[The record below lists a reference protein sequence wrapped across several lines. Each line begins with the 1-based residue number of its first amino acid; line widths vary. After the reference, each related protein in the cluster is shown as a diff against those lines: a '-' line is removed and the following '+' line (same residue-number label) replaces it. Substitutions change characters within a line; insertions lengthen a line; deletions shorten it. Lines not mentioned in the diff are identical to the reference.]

1 MKLTPINNEQQTR
14 RRDIGSGV
22 YWELLNAEFLD
33 LFFTAGIKEK
43 VLHAWG
49 TKANTNTRVTW
60 DYTGPGAGGIGMAT
74 IGSSKVLRVLVTTP
88 EGCEKMRSFFD
99 RHGGMGTITEKLANS
114 EDYHSMQQA
123 ITHFFAKYVTLGI
136 VEDYTSLEK
145 EKFKQD
151 HITDPSSRFAKRR
164 LVSTHTVDTGKTV
177 GIRLKSVI
185 TAVDDLDIPPS
196 HPAMVRRDVLY
207 SARNAGQY
215 GNSFFRQ
222 SRVAL
227 ARFLGNQEEPPS
239 NRYYVDA
246 FGDFVDRTSDF
257 VVTDFEG
264 KVQILRGTEQPTP
277 PSLEIGGTNDTF
289 RSTAESQ
296 NWETRN
302 GSYKQEGTI
311 DNPLGIFPSSH
322 VTPAPDAVTSFWK
335 ILENIAGSPA
345 FAVGL
350 IILIT
355 ELTAEDDEENV
366 TQHFNNYVNLPLLV
380 QDNAVIEAELFGEEN
395 GSL

>member
-43 VLHAWG
+43 VLHTWG
-49 TKANTNTRVTW
+49 TKPNTNTRVTW
-60 DYTGPGAGGIGMAT
+60 DYTGPGAGGIGIAT

-99 RHGGMGTITEKLANS
+99 RHGGMSTITEKLAHP

-123 ITHFFAKYVTLGI
+123 IAHFFAKYVTLGT
-136 VEDYTSLEK
+136 VENYTSLEK

-151 HITDPSSRFAKRR
+151 HITVPPLRYPKRR

-185 TAVDDLDIPPS
+185 TAVDDIDIPPS
-196 HPAMVRRDVLY
+196 HPAMVRKDVLH
-207 SARNAGQY
+207 SARDAGQY

-222 SRVAL
+222 SRVSL
-227 ARFLGNQEEPPS
+227 ARFLGNQEEPAS
-239 NRYYVDA
+239 KDYSVDT
-246 FGDFVDRTSDF
+246 FSDFVDRTSDF
-257 VVTDFEG
+257 VVTDSEG
-264 KVQILRGTEQPTP
+264 TVKMLRPTEEPTP
-277 PSLEIGGTNDTF
+277 PSLEIGGANDAF

-302 GSYKQEGTI
+302 GSYKQEGTM

-322 VTPAPDAVTSFWK
+322 VTPAPDVQTSFLK

-350 IILIT
+350 IILTT
-355 ELTAEDDEENV
+355 ELTKDEKNV